1 MCIVGGAI
9 CPGVCDSHGDFPL
22 ASSIRRICECN
33 EATMDHK
40 SYFLARGKTPCKAT
54 PPLLR
59 L

>member
-9 CPGVCDSHGDFPL
+9 CPGVCDSHGVFPL
-22 ASSIRRICECN
+22 ASS
-33 EATMDHK
+33 MDHK